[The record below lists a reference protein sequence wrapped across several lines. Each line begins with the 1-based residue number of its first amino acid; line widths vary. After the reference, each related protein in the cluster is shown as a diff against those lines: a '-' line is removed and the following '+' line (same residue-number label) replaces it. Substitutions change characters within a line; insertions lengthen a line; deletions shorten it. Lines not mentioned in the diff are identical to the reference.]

1 MRMIWQTCD
10 YLMESIDAEEMKKI
24 SPDYFAN
31 VGTGKDLE
39 IKELVDIVRNVI
51 SYKGEIRWGTSK
63 PDGTLRKLLDISKI
77 TQLGWRLRIKIE
89 EGIKLAYESYLRRKA
104 K

>member
-24 SPDYFAN
+24 SPDYFVN

-39 IKELVDIVRNVI
+39 IKELVDVVRNVI